1 MSNANRYALDDDPLT
16 ENALNIHKNHTHL
29 QRDAITQCIYRDIY
43 HSQLAH
49 PRIL

>member
-16 ENALNIHKNHTHL
+16 ENALNIRKNHTYL
-29 QRDAITQCIYRDIY
+29 QRDTITQCIYRDIY